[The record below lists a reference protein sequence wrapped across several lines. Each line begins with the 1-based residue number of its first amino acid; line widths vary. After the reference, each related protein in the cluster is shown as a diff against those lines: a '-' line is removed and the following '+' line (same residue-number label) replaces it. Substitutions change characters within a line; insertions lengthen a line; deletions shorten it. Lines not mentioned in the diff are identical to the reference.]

1 MRRMISIMMFFVAA
15 LALTSCAAPD
25 QKTTATAAASASAAA
40 TPTEN
45 AEQLITK
52 LEQDW
57 TTAILKGDVA
67 FSERI
72 TADDFTFIDPMGEI
86 ETKAQVVEMFKSGSY
101 KFTALELDNLKVKV
115 VSDAA
120 IATYGQTE
128 KSQYQGKD
136 NSGHY
141 IYTDIWLKRNGKWQV
156 VRTQVTKS
164 ASPKK

>member
-25 QKTTATAAASASAAA
+25 QKTTTTATATAAAS
-40 TPTEN
+40 PTEN

-52 LEQDW
+52 MEQDW

-67 FSERI
+67 FPERI
-72 TADDFTFIDPMGEI
+72 TADDFTFIDPMGEMA
-86 ETKAQVVEMFKSGSY
+86 TKAQVVEMLKSGSY
-101 KFTALELDNLKVKV
+101 KFTALELDKLTVKV
-115 VSDAA
+115 FGDAA

-141 IYTDIWLKRNGKWQV
+141 IYTDVWLKRNGNWQV
-156 VRTQVTKS
+156 VRTQATKS